1 MKKLFILTICVAFFA
16 VYSAQAQEK
25 SKKIEVP
32 AVVKSAFEV
41 KYPKA
46 EKVSWG
52 LEKQGEYEAEFVLN
66 GIESSANF
74 DSKGQ
79 FMEFETEIKESDL
92 PQVIKSTLAK
102 DYAGYKI
109 GDVSKSTN
117 VKGVVNY
124 EMDAL
129 KGKDKFEISFDAS
142 GKLLNKKVAKEED
155 EENDKK

>member
-1 MKKLFILTICVAFFA
+1 MKKLFLLTICLAFFT
-16 VYSAQAQEK
+16 VFCVQAQKK
-25 SKKIEVP
+25 SKRVEVP
-32 AVVKSAFEV
+32 AAVKSAFEA

-52 LEKQGEYEAEFVLN
+52 MEKQGEYEAEFVLN

-92 PQVIKSTLAK
+92 PQVVKSVLAK
-102 DYAGYKI
+102 DFAGYKI

-117 VKGVVNY
+117 AKGVTEY
-124 EMDAL
+124 EMEAA
-129 KGKDKFEISFDAS
+129 KSKDKFELSFDAN
-142 GKLLNKKVAKEED
+142 GKILSRKAAEEEED
-155 EENDKK
+155 EKN